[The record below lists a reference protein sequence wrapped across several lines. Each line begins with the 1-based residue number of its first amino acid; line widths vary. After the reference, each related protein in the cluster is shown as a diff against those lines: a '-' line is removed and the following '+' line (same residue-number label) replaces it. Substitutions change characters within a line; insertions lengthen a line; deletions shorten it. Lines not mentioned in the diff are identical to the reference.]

1 MAAEIENRS
10 RFLRDEYISRINRV
24 LDYIET
30 NISGELSL
38 IKLSRVASFSP
49 FHFHRIFRA
58 IVGEPLNHFIQRLR
72 LEKAA
77 NQLVDNPKYSI
88 TEIALDCGFSS
99 SSSFARAFK
108 DHYKVSASSW
118 RSGEYRDKSKLS
130 ITNSKSGKRKSNIR
144 KDTESSSTY
153 NSGTSSFEMRRSYMV
168 DTHSL
173 HVDVQEMP
181 DLHVAYIRHIGPYK
195 GDTALFAA
203 LFTRLFKWAGA
214 RNLLQFPNTRILSVY
229 HDNPDVTDE
238 SRLRTSVCIS
248 VPEDTEVGG
257 EVGKM
262 TIPGGKYAMAHFE
275 ISENEYEEAWN
286 AVYGSWLPESG
297 FQPDDRPCFE
307 LYLNDPKEHPE
318 HKHIVDI
325 CIPVKPL

>member
-1 MAAEIENRS
+1 LFNSSYGSA
-10 RFLRDEYISRINRV
+10 D
-24 LDYIET
+24 D
-30 NISGELSL
+30 LSL
-38 IKLSRVASFSP
+38 VKLSRVANFSA
-49 FHFHRIFRA
+49 FHFHRLFRA
-58 IVGEPLNHFIQRLR
+58 IVGEPLNHFIQRIR
-72 LEKAA
+72 LERAA
-77 NQLVDNPKYSI
+77 NKLIDNPKISI

-108 DHYKVSASSW
+108 DYYKVSASKW
-118 RSGEYRDKSKLS
+118 RLREYREKSKLS
-130 ITNSKSGKRKSNIR
+130 IIKSKNGKEKSNIR
-144 KDTESSSTY
+144 KDLNSSSIY
-153 NSGTSSFEMRRSYMV
+153 IDGTTTFKMRRNQMV

-173 HVDVQEMP
+173 KVDVREVS

-195 GDTALFAA
+195 GDTALFAT
-203 LFTRLFKWAGA
+203 LFTRLFKWGGA
-214 RNLLQFPNTRILSVY
+214 RNLLQFPDTKVLSVY

-238 SRLRTSVCIS
+238 SKLRTSVCIS
-248 VPEDTEVGG
+248 VSKDTEVEG

-275 ISENEYEEAWN
+275 IYENEYEDAWN
-286 AVYGSWLPESG
+286 AVYGNWLPESG